1 MNYGSTDPE
10 AAAAAA
16 LPKAAQPIGSPR
28 RAEIQDMGGGVG
40 SFRMDP
46 HNYSLVIELA
56 RTRAWGRASTRLDDG
71 LDLSSNTGRANSS
84 SSSSSAS

>member
-28 RAEIQDMGGGVG
+28 RAEIQDMAAGGGGFLSHG
-40 SFRMDP
+40 SAQ
-46 HNYSLVIELA
+46 LLA
-56 RTRAWGRASTRLDDG
+56 RYRARTDSCVGQSEYSVR
-71 LDLSSNTGRANSS
+71 
-84 SSSSSAS
+84 

>member
-28 RAEIQDMGGGVG
+28 RAEIQDMAAGGGGVVP
-40 SFRMDP
+40 FAW
-46 HNYSLVIELA
+46 I
-56 RTRAWGRASTRLDDG
+56 RTTTRS
-71 LDLSSNTGRANSS
+71 LSSSHGLVRGAERVLG
-84 SSSSSAS
+84 